1 MGPKGNLI
9 MSAVVIAL
17 SLMVLIVCSST
28 AVQEYILDLVKGN

>member
-9 MSAVVIAL
+9 MSAVVIGL
-17 SLMVLIVCSST
+17 SLMILIVCSST